1 MGYKKVD
8 SELFGHSSETIAR
21 HQKKETQ
28 AFCNTTGTRTLG
40 HEHLIALVEHEHA
53 SQLPAIITLTQN
65 GEHATHYE
73 ALTIRLD
80 KGKRRSSKL
89 KRKT

>member
-8 SELFGHSSETIAR
+8 SPIRRSSTKEGDPSVLQHDRNTHSG
-21 HQKKETQ
+21 K
-28 AFCNTTGTRTLG
+28 NTTCVNSRDSGLA
-40 HEHLIALVEHEHA
+40 EVV
-53 SQLPAIITLTQN
+53 SNLPAIIILTQN

>member
-1 MGYKKVD
+1 MGYKKVAV
-8 SELFGHSSETIAR
+8 LYGIVPP
-21 HQKKETQ
+21 KKETQ
-28 AFCNTTGTRTLG
+28 AFCNTTGTRTLVKNTTC
-40 HEHLIALVEHEHA
+40 ERSRDSRLAEVV
-53 SQLPAIITLTQN
+53 SNLPAIIKLTQN